1 MAEDSRLPA
10 DRFLGVVE
18 DGKAVP
24 SVWIQVGRQ
33 SGNPF
38 CANPLAGAAL
48 GSY

>member
-24 SVWIQVGRQ
+24 SVWIQVGRMY
-33 SGNPF
+33 PF
-38 CANPLAGAAL
+38 CANPLAGGAL
-48 GSY
+48 GAY